1 MGDSTDR
8 ASDANAGDFRRG
20 RAGTALHIQPNE
32 RLIEVDTP
40 SCAELRDLAS
50 LQVDFNL
57 ALRFLD
63 QYLLTDDSDRTAE
76 SSDEALWIAAMTM
89 YGRAFSTGR
98 RHQAKPDLEIL
109 SGSQRQAH
117 EYLLNARNRFVA
129 HSVNAFDQAT
139 VFAILTGDTPS
150 TAGIRGVGVQQTNL
164 RTLST
169 QGAND
174 LAELCRAH
182 LSDIE
187 RRMAIARIEV
197 ASELRQLGPQY
208 ALSLPGLANAAIDQ
222 TRVRDAR

>member
-1 MGDSTDR
+1 MGDKTDR
-8 ASDANAGDFRRG
+8 GNDVNASDFRPG
-20 RAGTALHIQPNE
+20 RAATALRIQPDE
-32 RLIEVDTP
+32 RLVEVDTP
-40 SCAELRDLAS
+40 SCAELRDLAG

-57 ALRFLD
+57 ALRFLER
-63 QYLLTDDSDRTAE
+63 YLLTDDAERSAE

-98 RHQAKPDLEIL
+98 RHRAKPYLEIF
-109 SGSQRQAH
+109 STPQREAH
-117 EYLLNARNRFVA
+117 EYLINARNRFVA

-139 VFAILTGDTPS
+139 VFAILTGDGPE

-169 QGAND
+169 HGATD
-174 LAELCRAH
+174 LAELCRAQ

-187 RRMAIARIEV
+187 QRMERARAEV
-197 ASELRQLGPQY
+197 ADELRQLGPHY
-208 ALSLPGLANAAIDQ
+208 ALSLAPLANASIDQ